1 MPQRVDV
8 AIIGAGTAGLSA
20 MRRVREQTDN
30 FVLINAGPYGTTC
43 ARTGCMPSKALIEIA
58 NSYARAGL
66 LGTLGIRGSENLSVD
81 PRALLAHVRTLR
93 DQYVQ
98 GVLELTS
105 SLGERRVDGVARIL
119 GPDTVSVNGRHYA
132 ARAIIIATGS
142 RPVVPDAWQ
151 ALGDHLLTSDNLFEQ
166 SSLPAR
172 LAVIG
177 LGGVGLELAQALARL
192 GVEVHGFEATGF
204 VGGLTDPAIS
214 ERAIAELGREFSV
227 HTGVPAKLSAHA
239 GRVRVQAG
247 ERHVD
252 VDKVLVALGRAPAS
266 AALDLEALG
275 LPLDDQGLPP
285 FDTGTQQVGNL
296 PVFIAGDVNGYR
308 PLLHEAAD
316 EGYIAGC
323 NAVQEQPQAF
333 VRRTPLMICF
343 STPGIARAGASF
355 AELKD
360 RRMVT
365 GTADF
370 AGQGRAR
377 MSGRD
382 RGSLRVYAD
391 TDAGRLLGAEMCIPG
406 GEHIAHL
413 LAWSIQQRL
422 TLSDVLSMPYYHP
435 TLEEG
440 LRTALRAAGKQLH
453 KAQPGAQARACDQLP
468 FRGLD

>member
-20 MRRVREQTDN
+20 MRRVREQTGN
-30 FVLINAGPYGTTC
+30 FVLINAGQYGTTC
-43 ARTGCMPSKALIEIA
+43 ARNGCMPSKALIEAA
-58 NSYARAGL
+58 NGYARARK
-66 LGTLGIRGSENLSVD
+66 LGTLGVRGSENLVVD
-81 PRALLAHVRTLR
+81 PGAVLAHVRTLR

-98 GVLELTS
+98 GVLELTH
-105 SLGERRVDGVARIL
+105 SLGERKVDGVARIL
-119 GPDTVSVNGRHYA
+119 GPNAVSVNGRHYT

-142 RPVVPDAWQ
+142 WPVVPDEWQ
-151 ALGDHLLTSDNLFEQ
+151 ALGDRLLTSDDLFEQ
-166 SSLPAR
+166 PSLPPR

-204 VGGLTDPAIS
+204 VGGLTDPAVS
-214 ERAIAELGREFSV
+214 EAAIAAFGREFSI
-227 HTGVPAKLSAHA
+227 HTGVHAGLSAYD
-239 GRVRVQAG
+239 GGVRVEAG
-247 ERHVD
+247 ERHVE
-252 VDKVLVALGRAPAS
+252 VDKVLVALGRAPDS
-266 AALDLEALG
+266 GALNLEALG
-275 LPLDDQGLPP
+275 LPLDDRGLPP
-285 FDTGTQQVGNL
+285 FDTGTQQVGDL

-323 NAVQEQPQAF
+323 NAVHGQQQTF

-343 STPGIARAGASF
+343 STPDIARAGASF
-355 AELKD
+355 ASLND
-360 RRMVT
+360 RGIVT

-382 RGSLRVYAD
+382 QGRLRVYAD
-391 TDAGRLLGAEMCIPG
+391 AESGRLLGAEMCIPG

-422 TLSDVLSMPYYHP
+422 ALSDMLSMPYYHP

-440 LRTALRAAGKQLH
+440 LRTALRAAGKQFR
-453 KAQPGAQARACDQLP
+453 KAQPDAQARACDQLP
-468 FRGLD
+468 VRGLD